1 MIRLIKRRD
10 SALYPVFKVALRLSE
25 RWRLLNR
32 GRNLMGLPVDGA
44 SFKHGIFGDL
54 PVSVEEAVVACWAK
68 LPEAYPTTFNTNSK
82 IK

>member
-1 MIRLIKRRD
+1 
-10 SALYPVFKVALRLSE
+10 
-25 RWRLLNR
+25 
-32 GRNLMGLPVDGA
+32 MGLPVDGA